1 MVCTFVI
8 LALWVWNLVS
18 KKKNEM
24 SNKMGENTC
33 GTVNKELAQKT

>member
-1 MVCTFVI
+1 MACTFVI

-18 KKKNEM
+18 KKNEM
-24 SNKMGENTC
+24 SNKMGENIC